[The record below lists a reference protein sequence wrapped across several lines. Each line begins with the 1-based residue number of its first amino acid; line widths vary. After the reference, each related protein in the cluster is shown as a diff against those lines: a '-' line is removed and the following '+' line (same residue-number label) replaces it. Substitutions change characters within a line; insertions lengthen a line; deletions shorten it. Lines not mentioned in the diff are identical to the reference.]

1 MNMKLKHPNQS
12 KPSLILC
19 YATLQDG
26 ERFVYS
32 TGEKIEPRL
41 WDARVQQPKRTK
53 VQKDQETINS
63 INLQLNRYLETYQQ
77 LKNHFRSTDQVLTKQ
92 ELKAEF
98 DQRFKNIRSKKAF
111 WEYYA
116 AFCELNHRLG
126 KWQPSTCQRYSVLKN
141 LLLEF
146 EGINGSL
153 SLDKINNHW
162 YADFKHFCEQ
172 NKKHQVNTFGRNL
185 GLLKTFL
192 RYCLEEGFTNNDQF
206 KKFKVKREVTHQEVL
221 DMDEVKRMYAFD
233 LSENKRLERVRDI
246 FILGCLTGMRY
257 SDYKR
262 IKRENVVNDVI
273 RIREVKDKSKTLEI
287 PLSSWAKEIL
297 DKYDYNLPVISEQKF
312 REYIKETARLVGFD
326 KYVIKASRIGNTI
339 KEESKRRCDLIS
351 THTARRSFITI
362 MKNKGV
368 PDKVIMKITGHK
380 SLSSFHRYYRPND
393 EDVSGFMSKVWDL
406 GD

>member
-1 MNMKLKHPNQS
+1 MKMKLKHPNQS

-32 TGEKIEPRL
+32 TGEKIEPHL
-41 WDARVQQPKRTK
+41 WDARVQQPIRTK

-63 INLQLNRYLETYQQ
+63 INLQLNRYLEAYQQ

-92 ELKAEF
+92 VLKAEF
-98 DQRFKNIRSKKAF
+98 DQHFKNISSIRGF
-111 WEYYA
+111 WEYYSS
-116 AFCELNHRLG
+116 FCELNNKSG

-146 EGINGSL
+146 EDINGSL
-153 SLDKINNHW
+153 SLEKINRRW

-172 NKKHQVNTFGRNL
+172 KKKHQVNTFARNL

-192 RYCLEEGFTNNDQF
+192 GYCLEEGHTKNDQF
-206 KKFKVKREVTHQEVL
+206 KKFVVKREVTHQEVL
-221 DMDEVKRMYAFD
+221 DMNEVKRMYAFD
-233 LSENKRLERVRDI
+233 LSENKRLERVRDV

-262 IKRENVVNDVI
+262 IKRENIVNDVI
-273 RIREVKDKSKTLEI
+273 RMREVKDKSKTLEI

-297 DKYDYNLPVISEQKF
+297 EKYNYNLPVISEQKF
-312 REYIKETARLVGFD
+312 REYIKEAARLVGFTEQ
-326 KYVIKASRIGNTI
+326 VIKASRIGNTI
-339 KEESKRRCDLIS
+339 KEESIRRCDLIS
-351 THTARRSFITI
+351 THTARRTFITI

-368 PDKVIMKITGHK
+368 PDKVIMKITGHR

-393 EDVSGFMSKVWDL
+393 EDVSNFMKNVWD
-406 GD
+406 

>member
-1 MNMKLKHPNQS
+1 MKMKLKHPNQS

-63 INLQLNRYLETYQQ
+63 INLQLNRYLEAYQQ
-77 LKNHFRSTDQVLTKQ
+77 LKNHFRSTDQELTKQ
-92 ELKAEF
+92 ALRAEF
-98 DQRFKNIRSKKAF
+98 DQRFKNIRSIRGF
-111 WEYYA
+111 WEYYT
-116 AFCELNHRLG
+116 AFCELNHKSG
-126 KWQPSTCQRYSVLKN
+126 KWQPATCQRYSVLKN

-146 EGINGSL
+146 ENIHGFL
-153 SLDKINNHW
+153 SLEKINNRW
-162 YADFKHFCEQ
+162 YVDFKHFCEQ
-172 NKKHQVNTFGRNL
+172 KKKHQVNTFGRNL

-192 RYCLEEGFTNNDQF
+192 GYCLEEGHTKNDQF
-206 KKFKVKREVTHQEVL
+206 KKFIVKREVTHQEVL
-221 DMDEVKRMYAFD
+221 DMNEVKRMYAFD
-233 LSENKRLERVRDI
+233 LSENKRLERVRDV

-262 IKRENVVNDVI
+262 IKRENIVNHVI
-273 RIREVKDKSKTLEI
+273 RMREVKDKSKTLEI
-287 PLSSWAKEIL
+287 PLSSWAKKIL
-297 DKYDYNLPVISEQKF
+297 EKYNYTLPVISEQKF
-312 REYIKETARLVGFD
+312 RDYIKETAQLVGFTEQ
-326 KYVIKASRIGNTI
+326 VIKASRIGNTI
-339 KEESKRRCDLIS
+339 KEESTRRCDLIS
-351 THTARRSFITI
+351 THTARRTFITI

-393 EDVSGFMSKVWDL
+393 EDVSSFMNEVW
-406 GD
+406 G

>member
-1 MNMKLKHPNQS
+1 MKLKLKHPNQS

-63 INLQLNRYLETYQQ
+63 INLQLNRYLEVYQQ
-77 LKNHFRSTDQVLTKQ
+77 LNNHFRSTDQVLTKQ
-92 ELKAEF
+92 VLKAEF
-98 DQRFKNIRSKKAF
+98 DQRFKNIRSIQGF
-111 WEYYA
+111 WEHYA

-141 LLLEF
+141 LLLAF
-146 EGINGSL
+146 EDINGSL

-192 RYCLEEGFTNNDQF
+192 RYCFEEGFTKNDQF
-206 KKFKVKREVTHQEVL
+206 KKFKVKREVTYQEVL
-221 DMDEVKRMYAFD
+221 DMNEVKRIYAFD

-312 REYIKETARLVGFD
+312 REYIKETARLVGFTEQ
-326 KYVIKASRIGNTI
+326 VIKASRIGNAI

-351 THTARRSFITI
+351 THTARRTFITI

-393 EDVSGFMSKVWDL
+393 EDVSGFMNKVWNL